1 MIRWA
6 HGWAVTER
14 EAADYLRKRYA
25 ARRPRGSPCIRDYP
39 IHTLAH
45 ARASSAL
52 ARLHYSC
59 GVLKVDQFY
68 ELKAR
73 LDDAIH
79 RFTEQQQL

>member
-1 MIRWA
+1 MIRA
-6 HGWAVTER
+6 SHGWVMTEK
-14 EAADYLRKRYA
+14 EAAGYLRSRFSQ
-25 ARRPRGSPCIRDYP
+25 RTPRGSPCIRDYP
-39 IHTLAH
+39 MHTLAH

-52 ARLHYSC
+52 ARLHYSS

-79 RFTEQQQL
+79 RFTEQQQS